1 MANAFVAGRFSS
13 TWKAGLMT
21 PLLKKP
27 GLDAGDFKN
36 FRPITNLT
44 TLSKILERL
53 ALAGL
58 KSHIVT
64 SPNYCSLQSAYR
76 IAQCTETALV
86 KIVDDILTLVDSGS
100 AVALVGLDISAAF
113 GIVGHSKLLSRLEHD
128 FSIEGAALR
137 GSTRIYRTTL
147 SVSVLVGVRHPS
159 QSHRPVF
166 CKDRY

>member
-1 MANAFVAGRFSS
+1 MQSFTRVTLGEVERLIRSAPTKTSPLDQLPISVVKLCGREFSAIITHMANASFAAGRFSS
-13 TWKAGLMT
+13 AWKAELVT

-44 TLSKILERL
+44 TLSKMLERL
-53 ALAGL
+53 ALARL

-76 IAQCTETALV
+76 AAHSTETTLV
-86 KIVDDILTLVDSGS
+86 KIVDDILTLVDSWS

-113 GIVGHSKLLSRLEHD
+113 D
-128 FSIEGAALR
+128 
-137 GSTRIYRTTL
+137 T
-147 SVSVLVGVRHPS
+147 VSH
-159 QSHRPVF
+159 
-166 CKDRY
+166 